1 MAFAILVFGYQII
14 DGLMSMG
21 TSNEYVFENIR
32 FEAILG
38 EGAQN
43 WVDGISM
50 PAIKDWAEI
59 VISLPLVVVLL
70 GAAVL
75 FFLIHMIWG
84 HK

>member
-1 MAFAILVFGYQII
+1 MAFAILVFGYQVM

-38 EGAQN
+38 EGALH
-43 WVDGISM
+43 WFDGISM
-50 PAIKDWAEI
+50 PAIQDLAEI

>member
-1 MAFAILVFGYQII
+1 MAFAILVFGYQVI

-21 TSNEYVFENIR
+21 TSNEYVYENIR

-38 EGAQN
+38 EGAQE
-43 WVDGISM
+43 WVDGVSM
-50 PAIKDWAEI
+50 PAIRDLAEI